1 MIKGL
6 CIFGTVLILPLLAFG
21 WGRGHDVV
29 GSAVAARL
37 PEPWHTK
44 LQGEVLRRFCVD
56 NHYPDARRKF
66 EEDKRI
72 TPEELA
78 YLAGKKMANSGQ
90 FHSDE
95 GRGMAFTLLVR
106 ALRENR
112 PESTLLWLGALSHST
127 ADMVACN
134 HDPIA
139 HLATYCW
146 GDKDWDLRLS
156 NGMSLGKMQPC
167 LDLGWV
173 ETEPAAKAIWEK
185 NLAKVVSADSGKGAE
200 DAVLDVMLAGLQG
213 VGACAPYG
221 VPIVRDAADWTDTK
235 NPETGKSLAESLSV
249 LGCWAVERLLRDFQ
263 AAERLA
269 KAGSF
274 PEVAAAVS
282 RRYQAA
288 FEAFVHSRNYGDD
301 SLVKG
306 LVLPLKPEAPYLGVV
321 SEPTWRMEQ
330 GLFGFNDRVLAA
342 QTVTVLRRQ
351 GRNAALVD
359 VRTFMADGI
368 PAAKVPVLIVFAQKV
383 SGYYT
388 LQPKKLTEQLVN
400 YRKAGGKILWIG
412 GSLPERILCDFPK
425 EAAYCA
431 DVGKGYWYSFTRLPV
446 STNAYATLTLKVG
459 DHAVRKVE
467 RSPNFNAGW
476 HIPSN
481 ITIFKPASTA
491 SISPLAIVYDGENP
505 LLVGGAWPKAAPEI
519 AYLPTYAVFPY
530 LWTKEVPMLVPFE
543 LGLDSQGLD
552 SLETAF
558 AALKV
563 ERLFGRKP

>member
-1 MIKGL
+1 M
-6 CIFGTVLILPLLAFG
+6 GTVLILPLLAFG

-29 GSAVAARL
+29 GSAVASRL
-37 PEPWHTK
+37 PEPWRARV
-44 LQGEVLRRFCVD
+44 QGDVLRQFCVD
-56 NHYPDARRKF
+56 NHYPDARSKF
-66 EEDKRI
+66 EEDQRI

-78 YLAGKKMANSGQ
+78 YLAGKKMTNSGQ

-95 GRGMAFTLLVR
+95 GRGVAFTLLVR
-106 ALRENR
+106 ALSENR
-112 PESTLLWLGALSHST
+112 PESALLWLGALSHST

-139 HLATYCW
+139 HLATYGW

-156 NGMSLGKMQPC
+156 NGMSLGKMQSC
-167 LDLGWV
+167 LDLGWI
-173 ETEPAAKAIWEK
+173 ETEPEAKAIWEK
-185 NLAKVVSADSGKGAE
+185 KVAKVVSADSGKGAE
-200 DAVLDVMLAGLQG
+200 DAVLEVMLAGLRG
-213 VGACAPYG
+213 VGTCAPYG
-221 VPIVRDAADWTDTK
+221 VSIVRDAAGWTAMK
-235 NPETGKSLAESLSV
+235 SPECGTSLAESLSV

-269 KAGSF
+269 KAGSL
-274 PEVAAAVS
+274 PEVTAAVTQ
-282 RRYQAA
+282 RYQAA
-288 FEAFVHSRNYGDD
+288 FEAFVPARRYGDD

-306 LVLPLKPEAPYLGVV
+306 LVSPLKPEAPYVGVV

-330 GLFGFNDRVLAA
+330 GLLGFNDRVLAA
-342 QTVTVLRRQ
+342 LTVTVLRKQ
-351 GRNAALVD
+351 GKNAALVD
-359 VRTFMADGI
+359 VRAFMADGI
-368 PAAKVPVLIVFAQKV
+368 PSAKVPVLIVFAQKV

-412 GSLPERILCDFPK
+412 GGLPERALCDFPK

-446 STNAYATLTLKVG
+446 NTNAYATLTLKVG
-459 DHAVRKVE
+459 DHAVRKLE
-467 RSPNFNAGW
+467 RTPNFNAGW

-481 ITIFKPASTA
+481 ITIFKPESTEA
-491 SISPLAIVYDGENP
+491 ILPLATVYDGEKP

-530 LWTKEVPMLVPFE
+530 LWTRESPALVPFD
-543 LGLDSQGLD
+543 LGLDSQGVD
-552 SLETAF
+552 ALETAF
-558 AALKV
+558 GALKI
-563 ERLFGRKP
+563 ERHFGK